1 MTERSQKKMPEIDGN
16 DGDLDLSHLLAQ
28 FLARKWLI
36 IALAFLGG
44 TIGLII
50 GQLGPNNFR
59 AISVV
64 QIETRSSGVVL
75 PEELIGNLLSGDQA
89 RGSSF
94 ETEIHVIRSRLI
106 LGPVV
111 EKLGVNARVEPI
123 RAPIIGDLLA
133 RRSIPLLG
141 PLLPDAYQ
149 RPGESISLNQLRVSE
164 DLIGA
169 PISLRVTGFDS
180 FEITAPNSTT
190 VTGRVGT
197 LVTLGDD
204 IQLQVTALNAA
215 EGREYHVF
223 AVPFRHSVA
232 RLRNGLSVNER
243 RSTGIVDFSFTSAN
257 PDFSVVAANTV
268 VESYRLQ
275 NLQRRSAEIDQSI
288 DFIESKI
295 PEVRLEAAVASTEL
309 ATYRETQ
316 ANLELS
322 LGTQEL
328 LDQLVQVQTRL
339 EELAF
344 QEQQLAQRLTPN
356 HPDYQALLAER
367 TRLQSRGDSL
377 RADLQDVPAA
387 EQEFARLQER
397 VVSARELERQLVA
410 RAEQLRVLRASA
422 VGNIRVLEPAEVAR
436 LIGPNRRTP
445 ALTGLFGGLAFSI
458 LLVFGLNFL
467 RRGIEDA
474 REVEELGLSVLGS
487 VNKVPKLAGAKK
499 GIPEYALVRHEPS
512 NIAVEAFRG
521 LRTGMR
527 FTLAA
532 RNAKTIMITSCA
544 PADGKS
550 FVSLNLA
557 MINATLGTRVL
568 LIDGDMRRGKLGRNF
583 GVASKQAGLAQV
595 LVGEAD
601 LLAATHTDP
610 TTGLDFIG
618 TGSRPPNPAELLE
631 STSFSDLLSVL
642 SEKYDLIIVDAPP
655 ILAVTDA
662 AIIGQKTDITLM
674 LVRHLVTTKPQM
686 QSALKGLEL
695 AGITPAGAIINQYD
709 MNKSRYGQYSTS
721 YGYHYGAYKYNY
733 STEE

>member
-1 MTERSQKKMPEIDGN
+1 MTERSQKQISETDGN
-16 DGDLDLSHLLAQ
+16 DGDLDLSDLLGQ

-36 IALAFLGG
+36 IALALLGG
-44 TIGLII
+44 TIGLLI
-50 GQLGPNNFR
+50 GQLGPNNYR

-64 QIETRSSGVVL
+64 QIEKRSSGVVL

-111 EKLGVNARVEPI
+111 EELGVNARVEPI

-141 PLLPDAYQ
+141 PLLSDAYQ

-169 PISLRVTGFDS
+169 PISLRVTGVDS

-215 EGREYHVF
+215 EGREYKVF

-232 RLRNGLSVNER
+232 RLRNGLSVSER

-268 VESYRLQ
+268 VESYRQQ

-288 DFIESKI
+288 DFIETKI

-344 QEQQLAQRLTPN
+344 QEQQLGQRLTPN

-367 TRLQSRGDSL
+367 TRLQSRGDNL

-445 ALTGLFGGLAFSI
+445 AFTGLFGGLAFGI

-467 RRGIEDA
+467 RRGIEDP

-487 VNKVPKLAGAKK
+487 VNKVPKLTGARN
-499 GIPEYALVRHEPS
+499 GIPAYALVRHEPS
-512 NIAVEAFRG
+512 NVAVEAFRG

-532 RNAKTIMITSCA
+532 RNAKTLMITSCA

-568 LIDGDMRRGKLGRNF
+568 LIDADMRRGKLGRNF
-583 GVASKQAGLAQV
+583 GVTSKQAGLAQV
-595 LVGEAD
+595 LVGEAE
-601 LLAATHTDP
+601 LQAAIHTDSK
-610 TTGLDFIG
+610 TGLDFIG

-631 STSFSDLLSVL
+631 SSSFSDLLSVL
-642 SEKYDLIIVDAPP
+642 SETYDLIIVDAPP

-674 LVRHLVTTKPQM
+674 LVRHLVTTKPQL
-686 QSALKGLEL
+686 QSALKGLKL

-721 YGYHYGAYKYNY
+721 YGYHYGAYNYNY